1 MYQSSKSK
9 SSFRIADILHQN
21 TTDSQLLAQH
31 LMFKNASLSHGFG
44 HEEMFKKGLKA
55 YTDDIKNDKP
65 QSSTPTSPAPENSH
79 DQNIYKDDPCK
90 PSPMYSNFPLGF
102 PLGIHPAFHP
112 AAAYYAD
119 AMHKATSSRI
129 WPFYHPYSATPFM
142 MPCGGKRKGGQ
153 VRFTPN
159 QTQSLE
165 RRFASHKY
173 LSPEDR
179 RKLAIELSL
188 SDRQV
193 KTWFQNR
200 RAKWRRANN
209 SSGSSNQNTNDNLS
223 SGASS
228 DGDDS
233 SQRPLQIYLHHQQY
247 YNKMKE
253 LKNNQSNTISDDEES
268 NVDV

>member
-31 LMFKNASLSHGFG
+31 LMFKNANLSHGFG

-55 YTDDIKNDKP
+55 YTDDNKNDKP

-119 AMHKATSSRI
+119 AMHKGKSLKS
-129 WPFYHPYSATPFM
+129 FVKSLPY
-142 MPCGGKRKGGQ
+142 
-153 VRFTPN
+153 
-159 QTQSLE
+159 
-165 RRFASHKY
+165 FA
-173 LSPEDR
+173 ENNF
-179 RKLAIELSL
+179 AI
-188 SDRQV
+188 
-193 KTWFQNR
+193 
-200 RAKWRRANN
+200 
-209 SSGSSNQNTNDNLS
+209 
-223 SGASS
+223 
-228 DGDDS
+228 
-233 SQRPLQIYLHHQQY
+233 
-247 YNKMKE
+247 
-253 LKNNQSNTISDDEES
+253 
-268 NVDV
+268 